1 MYGLLICRLNA
12 YIRSISYIN
21 GGGAHLSKV
30 ASALKRIWNVLN
42 RRTHTIIIQPIHL
55 GNRYVGEKSELEP
68 FEAKGVIV
76 DHDTRKFID
85 ISNSSK
91 GFTCPQRQGEQL
103 LNDEKAERLF
113 VLLEN
118 EESLLI
124 YRKPEAK

>member
-1 MYGLLICRLNA
+1 
-12 YIRSISYIN
+12 
-21 GGGAHLSKV
+21 
-30 ASALKRIWNVLN
+30 LKWFWNLLN
-42 RRTHTIIIQPIHL
+42 RRTHNIIIQPIHL

-91 GFTCPQRQGEQL
+91 GFTCPEQQGQQL
-103 LNDEKAERLF
+103 LNDERAERLF

-118 EESLLI
+118 EEPLLV
-124 YRKPEAK
+124 YRKPEAKP